1 MTDLERIQAKAR
13 ELARSGK
20 FHGWRPI
27 AFELRFEEGYEEARE
42 WLHDAATQDQLSAFA
57 KLLAKPKTRPLE
69 LNFFLS
75 RLLHCTSHCWCTA

>member
-27 AFELRFEEGYEEARE
+27 AFELRFEEAARKRE
-42 WLHDAATQDQLSAFA
+42 SGFMMQPLKISLTAFA